1 MDSFEVCSVLT
12 IDDSACLLES
22 GPYFLTL
29 LFRYRSDLTILIMEL
44 LQLMESA
51 DDVLFFSEL
60 LSNLA
65 EGCLHLKVLLEV
77 VLTCLDIELEQV
89 IELLC
94 DELVVLPEV
103 SSVFCRNSLYLLPF
117 LLEVFDF
124 LIGIVSLFR
133 G

>member
-1 MDSFEVCSVLT
+1 
-12 IDDSACLLES
+12 
-22 GPYFLTL
+22 
-29 LFRYRSDLTILIMEL
+29 
-44 LQLMESA
+44 MESA